1 MTGLTRRQAIGTM
14 GAGAAFA
21 AGLGRRVFAEA
32 AAGAAGI
39 DHALTE
45 AVKSGS
51 VPGVVAL
58 AANDKGTI
66 YSGAFGVRSL
76 AQSQPMTI
84 DSVFWIASMTKAVTT
99 AAAMQMVEQGKL
111 KLDQRAS
118 EILPDLA
125 SAQVLEGFDAAGTPQ
140 LRPAKRPITLR
151 QLLTHTAGYTYD
163 IWNENTGRYEKQA
176 NLPKLITCKDDALKT
191 PLAFDPGDR
200 WEYGINIDFAGKMVE
215 KVSGERLESYFHEH
229 IFGPLGM
236 ADTSFKLSPS
246 QRERLVTMHS
256 RGDDGSLKPIDFEMP
271 QEPEFFMGG
280 GGLYSTGPDYLKF
293 VRMFLNRGSLDG
305 KTVLRPE
312 TVAMMGQNQIG
323 DTNVVVLKSVI
334 PGSSRDA
341 EFFPGMVK
349 KWGLGFM
356 ISTEAATTGRSAG
369 SLAWAGLANTYFWID
384 PSKNIAGVILMQFLP
399 FADPQALQ
407 TFAEFESRLYKVA

>member
-1 MTGLTRRQAIGTM
+1 M
-14 GAGAAFA
+14 GAAAAFA
-21 AGLGRRVFAEA
+21 TGLGRQVFAEN

-39 DHALTE
+39 DQALTE
-45 AVKSGS
+45 AVKSGR

-66 YSGAFGVRSL
+66 YSGAFGLRSL
-76 AQSQPMTI
+76 GQPQPMTV

-111 KLDQRAS
+111 KLDQPAS

-125 SAQVLEGFDAAGTPQ
+125 SAQVLEGFDAAGTPK

-176 NLPKLITCKDDALKT
+176 NLPALITCKDDALKT
-191 PLAFDPGDR
+191 PLAFEPGDR

-229 IFGPLGM
+229 ILGPLGM

-246 QRERLVTMHS
+246 QRARLVAMHA
-256 RGDDGSLKPIDFEMP
+256 RGADGSLKPIEFEMP

-293 VRMFLNRGSLDG
+293 VRMFLNRGNLDG

-312 TVAMMGQNQIG
+312 TVAMMGKNQIG
-323 DTNVVVLKSVI
+323 DVNVVVLKSVL
-334 PGSSRDA
+334 PDSSLDA

-356 ISTEAATTGRSAG
+356 INTETAPTGRSAG

-384 PSKNIAGVILMQFLP
+384 PTKNIAGVILMQLLP

-407 TFAEFESRLYKVA
+407 TFAEFESGLYKVA